1 MKKEN
6 KDFFKD
12 KRWNEYQP
20 VNVLKAKVKL
30 TDEHKKKIKIFEEY
44 IKDGKDKDTSNK

>member
-1 MKKEN
+1 MEKEN
-6 KDFFKD
+6 KDLFKD

-20 VNVLKAKVKL
+20 VDVLKTKVKL

-44 IKDGKDKDTSNK
+44 IKDNKDKDTKNK